1 MTGSK
6 LLHQQAQGTG
16 VQHMPAA
23 VIAALAIKLYLSLW
37 PWRGLDFVEDEI
49 TYSEK
54 HAFTSA
60 EALIE

>member
-1 MTGSK
+1 M
-6 LLHQQAQGTG
+6 HQQAQGTG
-16 VQHMPAA
+16 AQHMPEA
-23 VIAALAIKLYLSLW
+23 VIEALAIKLYLSLW

-60 EALIE
+60 KALIE